1 MVAVTGADCCEVVD
15 GRVHIGGCGMKRREC
30 ELDDVGLELMLAV
43 GVISSMAGCH
53 EEERG

>member
-1 MVAVTGADCCEVVD
+1 MGGGARIIPVLILC
-15 GRVHIGGCGMKRREC
+15 RVYGMKRREC
-30 ELDDVGLELMLAV
+30 ELGDVGLELMLAV